1 MLPSQ
6 FSYHS
11 VEEALSKQAIAC
23 RYLTFTNCPHKHK
36 KSEEGL
42 VHATSSGY
50 LDLKVKKFQISKIIN
65 RQEVNIIK
73 VPSRCAEIMSL
84 LAKNKPD

>member
-1 MLPSQ
+1 MLSSQ

-11 VEEALSKQAIAC
+11 VEEALSKQAIAF
-23 RYLTFTNCPHKHK
+23 RYLTFTNCPHKQK

-42 VHATSSGY
+42 VHATSWGY
-50 LDLKVKKFQISKIIN
+50 LDLEAKEFQINKIIN
-65 RQEVNIIK
+65 RQEADIIK